1 MLRTVT
7 AYLYVFS
14 CDLNQAARLYIET
27 MSSIIARV
35 LQAEAQDSA
44 GRGRRR
50 RQAGTEDALSRRD
63 SNRRKRQAGVASEET
78 IRARVTEAFLLEWD
92 IATVRRR

>member
-7 AYLYVFS
+7 AYLYVFL

-35 LQAEAQDSA
+35 LQAEAQDAA
-44 GRGRRR
+44 GRGGGEGDRRALKMLCRVVTATGEKDR
-50 RQAGTEDALSRRD
+50 RA
-63 SNRRKRQAGVASEET
+63 
-78 IRARVTEAFLLEWD
+78 WP
-92 IATVRRR
+92 VRRLSELA